1 MEEADQ
7 GACKLRVRF
16 LVFYFPTQMHDLYQL
31 KLVTCERLPIPLM
44 EILSDSLQ
52 EI

>member
-31 KLVTCERLPIPLM
+31 KPIPLM